1 MELDISTPSPNPKYS
16 YIGLQLKMDKISHE
30 AVDPLDFENTFV
42 GPSKIAGEGLFAKK
56 TLSMGSVI
64 ANYAGI
70 LVDNSSQ
77 ILHVKNDSFKE
88 DLHKNLLTLNKTHAI
103 DIPAPFDSLKKYKG
117 SYGHKANHAFKGTNA
132 YFGRIKSPRFGETRC
147 LMASQNIDKGKEI
160 LIDYNY
166 DVKNYVPQ
174 WYKELYVETFGK
186 MNWFISFIISCLK
199 TKLVDAIIVPIGMGF
214 VSPSSD
220 DFFAIKLGCTIIFE
234 IQRFTM
240 IISRVTL
247 ASAKT

>member
-77 ILHVKNDSFKE
+77 ILHVKNDSLKE

-174 WYKELYVETFGK
+174 WYKELYVETFGE
-186 MNWFISFIISCLK
+186 MN
-199 TKLVDAIIVPIGMGF
+199 
-214 VSPSSD
+214 
-220 DFFAIKLGCTIIFE
+220 
-234 IQRFTM
+234 
-240 IISRVTL
+240 
-247 ASAKT
+247 